1 MKWMKHVTTANKDDK
16 LISIRAEFGMWGI
29 GVYWT
34 LVELT
39 AEKISEK
46 TETAEAMLIVSEL
59 LGLFG
64 CKRNKLE
71 TFLKHSANVLLFK
84 YELNGN
90 ILKIDIPKL
99 LDYADNYIKYDGKSL
114 KCLQRQSKLSL
125 KQDKDIDKEEEKK
138 KIKIYAEDSQELI
151 LSKNLYLQMLRNDP
165 KAKEPNFQLW
175 AKEIDA
181 LHRIDQRNFE
191 DIMKVILFCQSHSFW
206 KTNILSTKKLRYQ
219 FPKLFLQMEEV
230 KNGVNTKTSQTN
242 STIARATFRHGE
254 AEIQRL
260 RELKATLDER
270 DRVRRIRTQSD
281 SEQGS

>member
-1 MKWMKHVTTANKDDK
+1 MRWVKHVTTANKDDK

-29 GVYWT
+29 GVFWT

-59 LGLFG
+59 LGFFG

-71 TFLKHSANVLLFK
+71 TFLKHSRNVRLFN

-114 KCLQRQSKLSL
+114 KCLQRQNKMSL
-125 KQDKDIDKEEEKK
+125 KQDIDIDIDIEKNKIKDKSTKILADSYYKICDTLYSKMLINDSKAKKPDYEKWVKDID
-138 KIKIYAEDSQELI
+138 ALI
-151 LSKNLYLQMLRNDP
+151 RIDKRT
-165 KAKEPNFQLW
+165 E
-175 AKEIDA
+175 KEITDV
-181 LHRIDQRNFE
+181 ID
-191 DIMKVILFCQSHSFW
+191 FCQSDSFW

-219 FPKLFLQMEEV
+219 FPKLFLQMKE
-230 KNGVNTKTSQTN
+230 KNNGKSIGTRPTAEPGKYD
-242 STIARATFRHGE
+242 TITQRGE
-254 AEIQRL
+254 
-260 RELKATLDER
+260 
-270 DRVRRIRTQSD
+270 
-281 SEQGS
+281 G